1 MQMFNAFNEII
12 IDAWAFLVDRDARKL
27 SPFKY
32 PSGAGMSVR
41 MAKKVGRMPS
51 N

>member
-1 MQMFNAFNEII
+1 MGNFVEILK
-12 IDAWAFLVDRDARKL
+12 DVYAYFTNPDARKL

-41 MAKKVGRMPS
+41 QAKQLGLM
-51 N
+51 